1 MHILL
6 NGESREIPGPMTVRD
21 LLVDLGIDARI
32 VAVEL
37 NRSVVKRARHADTV
51 VSEGA
56 EVEIVAFVGGG

>member
-6 NGESREIPGPMTVRD
+6 NGESRELPGPTTVRD
-21 LLVDLGIDARI
+21 LLAHLGIDARA

-37 NRSVVKRARHADTV
+37 NRIVVKRARHAETV

>member
-6 NGESREIPGPMTVRD
+6 NGESREISGPTTVRD
-21 LLVDLGIDARI
+21 LLTDLGIDARM

-37 NRSVVKRARHADTV
+37 NRTVVKRARHAETV
-51 VSEGA
+51 ISEGA